1 MGNRYRIAVACVLL
15 VCLASFATTAS
26 ATSMRQSSIVDML
39 EKAEEIVVGKVVSM
53 TDGFDNDGFPYTEI
67 TLELD
72 EELVNGRSDSGTYT
86 FRQFGL
92 MAPRQ
97 MPDGRTNLNVT
108 PEGFPTFAMG
118 EKVVAFIYKAA
129 RVTGFQ
135 TTVGLFQGKFTVED
149 GQVFNAVSNQ
159 GLFNDVSV
167 RGDRLDEQQQKM
179 LQMPQGSVSEDVFL
193 PFLRA
198 AVSERWVDE
207 GVLFDAQ

>member
-15 VCLASFATTAS
+15 LCLASFATTAS

-39 EKAEEIVVGKVVSM
+39 DKAESIVVGKVVAL
-53 TDGFDNDGFPYTEI
+53 TDGFDKDGFPFTEI

-72 EELVNGRSDSGTYT
+72 EELLNGRDSDRTHV

-97 MPDGRTNLNVT
+97 MPDGRTNMNVT

-118 EKVVAFIYKAA
+118 EKVVAFLYKAA
-129 RVTGFQ
+129 RITGFQ
-135 TTVGLFQGKFTVED
+135 TTVGLFQGKFTIQD
-149 GQVFNAVSNQ
+149 GQVVNAVSNQ
-159 GLFNDVSV
+159 GLFKGVSV
-167 RGDRLDEQQQKM
+167 SGDRLNEVQQKM
-179 LQMPQGSVSEDVFL
+179 LQKPSGAVSEDAFL
-193 PFLRA
+193 SFLRS

-207 GVLFDAQ
+207 GVLYDAN